1 MLAGFRKVRLEPGAS
16 TEVGFELPVDALAV
30 YGSAGGRRVLHPG
43 RYGLAVGAS
52 SRDLRASAAVELGT
66 A

>member
-1 MLAGFRKVRLEPGAS
+1 
-16 TEVGFELPVDALAV
+16 VGFELPVDALAV

-66 A
+66 T